1 MGAQM
6 FRNRLAKEKWDE
18 LNDAI
23 DAAPVV
29 VPCQNTD
36 PDVWFS
42 DKDSMD
48 VHSSASTIR
57 QAKAFCKM
65 CPVKTQCLEYA
76 IVNDEQ
82 HGIWGGLSTQDRKK
96 LKASSRGRGRP
107 KQA

>member
-1 MGAQM
+1 M
-6 FRNRLAKEKWDE
+6 FRNRLAKEKWDA
-18 LNDAI
+18 LNDGI
-23 DAAPVV
+23 DSARVV

-42 DKDSMD
+42 DRDSMD

-65 CPVKTQCLEYA
+65 CPVRELCLEYA
-76 IVNDEQ
+76 IVNDEP

-96 LKASSRGRGRP
+96 LKQNGRGRGRP
-107 KQA
+107 KA

>member
-1 MGAQM
+1 MYVRGVHLFQ
-6 FRNRLAKEKWDE
+6 NRLAKEKWDA

-42 DKDSMD
+42 DKDSQD

-65 CPVKTQCLEYA
+65 CPVKQLCLEYA
-76 IVNDEQ
+76 IVNDEP
-82 HGIWGGLSTQDRKK
+82 HGIWGGLSTVDRRK
-96 LKASSRGRGRP
+96 LRNPSRS
-107 KQA
+107 KI